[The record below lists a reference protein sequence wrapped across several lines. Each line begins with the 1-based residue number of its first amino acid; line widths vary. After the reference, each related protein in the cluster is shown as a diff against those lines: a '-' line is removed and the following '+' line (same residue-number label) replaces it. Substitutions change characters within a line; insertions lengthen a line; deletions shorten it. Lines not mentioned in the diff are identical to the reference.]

1 MKLSK
6 NKQLKFIQYRTYSH
20 HEHDIDDLD
29 GEFLPVLGILVSIL
43 AFWTGLI
50 HLVDYLTWNFIPWW
64 AEPFTIAP
72 IIFLIVMKEKYDSL
86 NPAHWWPL
94 FWGYKMSLPDEDRI
108 TIRPIDIDRIMK
120 QHGGRLNV
128 HVVDYTTIKF
138 RRRKDAVIF
147 SLRNA

>member
-1 MKLSK
+1 
-6 NKQLKFIQYRTYSH
+6 
-20 HEHDIDDLD
+20 
-29 GEFLPVLGILVSIL
+29 
-43 AFWTGLI
+43 
-50 HLVDYLTWNFIPWW
+50 
-64 AEPFTIAP
+64 
-72 IIFLIVMKEKYDSL
+72 MKEKYDSL

-128 HVVDYTTIKF
+128 HVVDYDTIKF

>member
-50 HLVDYLTWNFIPWW
+50 HLLDYLTWNFIPWW

>member
-43 AFWTGLI
+43 AFWTGII
-50 HLVDYLTWNFIPWW
+50 HLLDYLTWNFIPWW

>member
-29 GEFLPVLGILVSIL
+29 GEFLPILGILVSIL

-50 HLVDYLTWNFIPWW
+50 HLLDYLTWNFIPWW

>member
-6 NKQLKFIQYRTYSH
+6 NKKLKFIQYRTYSH

-50 HLVDYLTWNFIPWW
+50 HLLDYLTWNFIPWW

>member
-6 NKQLKFIQYRTYSH
+6 NKQPKFIQYRTYSH
-20 HEHDIDDLD
+20 THDRDDLD
-29 GEFLPVLGILVSIL
+29 GEFLPVLCILVSIL

-128 HVVDYTTIKF
+128 HVVDYDTIKF

>member
-6 NKQLKFIQYRTYSH
+6 NKQPKFIQYRTYSH